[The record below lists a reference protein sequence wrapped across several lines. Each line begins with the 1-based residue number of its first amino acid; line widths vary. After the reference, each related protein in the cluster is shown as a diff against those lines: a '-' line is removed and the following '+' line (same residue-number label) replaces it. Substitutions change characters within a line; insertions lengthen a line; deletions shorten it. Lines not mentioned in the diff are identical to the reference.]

1 MRWTGRRFPVA
12 FSAALI
18 LLTEPLLAA
27 GPASLDAFEA
37 KLAEHDSATV
47 ALGEWCAV
55 RQIASPAVITVSD
68 RVQASS
74 NEPPAKMRRL
84 LGIDTGDGLA
94 MRHVHLDCGG
104 KTLSIAW
111 NWYVPSRLTPEMN
124 TALATTN
131 APFGKVVAALRFR
144 RVAIEAVKG
153 PADNCPAETISTHL
167 ARLILPNGKPL
178 AYLVECY
185 TAANLAP

>member
-1 MRWTGRRFPVA
+1 MA
-12 FSAALI
+12 FSAALA
-18 LLTEPLLAA
+18 LLAA
-27 GPASLDAFEA
+27 GPATLDAFEA

-47 ALGEWCAV
+47 ALGEWCAM
-55 RQIASPAVITVSD
+55 RQIADPAQITVSD
-68 RVQASS
+68 RRQVSS
-74 NEPPAKMRRL
+74 NDPPAKMRRL
-84 LGIDTGDGLA
+84 LGIGSRDSFT

-111 NWYVPSRLTPEMN
+111 NWYVPGRMTPEMN
-124 TALATTN
+124 AALASTST
-131 APFGKVVAALRFR
+131 PFGKVATPLRFR
-144 RVAIEAVKG
+144 REAIDTVKG

-167 ARLILPNGKPL
+167 ARLILPDGKPL

>member
-1 MRWTGRRFPVA
+1 MA
-12 FSAALI
+12 FSAALA
-18 LLTEPLLAA
+18 LLAA
-27 GPASLDAFEA
+27 GPATLDQFEA
-37 KLAEHDSATV
+37 MLAEHDSATK
-47 ALGEWCAV
+47 ALGEWCEA
-55 RQIASPAVITVSD
+55 RGIARPAQITASD
-68 RVQASS
+68 RRQVSS

-84 LGIDTGDGLA
+84 LGIDRGDEFT

-111 NWYVPSRLTPEMN
+111 NWYVPSRLAPEMN

-131 APFGKVVAALRFR
+131 IPFGKVAAPLKFR
-144 RVAIEAVKG
+144 RVAIETVAG
-153 PADNCPAETISTHL
+153 PADNCPAETVSTHL
-167 ARLILPNGKPL
+167 ARLILPDGRPL